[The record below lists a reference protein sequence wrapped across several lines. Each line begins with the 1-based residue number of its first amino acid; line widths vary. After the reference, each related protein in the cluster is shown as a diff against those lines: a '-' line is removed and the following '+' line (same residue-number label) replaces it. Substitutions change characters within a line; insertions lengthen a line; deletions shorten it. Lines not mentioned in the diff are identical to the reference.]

1 MSEPT
6 NVKDALA
13 EAAVKE
19 IESGMLVGLGTGRTA
34 KRGIRALA
42 DRVRE
47 ESLEIACVCTSDG
60 SENLARELGM
70 TVIEFAINER
80 PVDYLFDGA
89 NEIDR
94 ELRVL
99 KGSNGAVTR
108 ERLVAHASHKVVYMV
123 DEGKVVDRLG
133 THNTLCVAVIPFG
146 LASVRAELRSRG
158 LIGVVRRDINGQFFI
173 SDNGNMVLDLT
184 IPDSSDLE
192 ELAYTLNDIPGIV
205 DHGLF
210 LTEADEILIEADGGI
225 DRLIRQPDPA

>member
-1 MSEPT
+1 MSDQAKT
-6 NVKDALA
+6 RDALA
-13 EAAVKE
+13 DAAISEVQP
-19 IESGMLVGLGTGRTA
+19 GMLIGLGTGRAA

-47 ESLEIACVCTSDG
+47 EKLDITCVCTSDG
-60 SENLARELGM
+60 SEALARELGL
-70 TVIEFAINER
+70 TLIEFAVNER

-89 NEIDR
+89 NEVDR

-108 ERLVAHASHKVVYMV
+108 ERLVAHAAIKVVYMV
-123 DEGKVVDRLG
+123 DEAKLVERLG

-184 IPDSSDLE
+184 IPEGSDLE
-192 ELAYTLNDIPGIV
+192 ELAYMLNDIPGIV

-210 LTEADEILIEADGGI
+210 LHEADEILIETKTGI
-225 DRLIRQPDPA
+225 DRLVRQPDPA